1 MNLHDM
7 TEQAYKNGYQKGYE
21 SGRKDAVEIPCK
33 IGDVVWG
40 IRNYKGIPTPQLGR
54 VSEIFF
60 VGSEM
65 TLCIVVKS
73 VCRGE
78 WGKQV
83 FATHKEA
90 YAAAVRERRND
101 GSEG

>member
-1 MNLHDM
+1 MKQHDM

-21 SGRKDAVEIPCK
+21 AGRKDAVEVPCK

-40 IRNYKGIPTPQLGR
+40 IRNYKGIPTPQMGS
-54 VSEIFF
+54 VSEMFF
-60 VGSEM
+60 VGNM
-65 TLCIVVKS
+65 KLCIVVKH

-83 FATHKEA
+83 FATHEEA
-90 YAAAVRERRND
+90 YAAARERKYN
-101 GSEG
+101 GQG